1 MISSDLRPTH
11 GIARSVTGRSVRKQ
25 LMTAIS
31 GFLFAAALTCAA
43 APTATAAE
51 AVSNNGTATFW
62 EYDPCRG
69 EKPGVCP
76 DYSYGQLSTQRT
88 TSPSNQSPTPRS
100 SHSSPSSP

>member
-1 MISSDLRPTH
+1 MISSDPRSTS

-25 LMTAIS
+25 VMTAIS
-31 GFLFAAALTCAA
+31 GFLFATALTCAA
-43 APTATAAE
+43 APAATAAE
-51 AVSNNGTATFW
+51 AASNNDTATFW

-76 DYSYGQLSTQRT
+76 DYSYGQLSTQQT
-88 TSPSNQSPTPRS
+88 TSPSNQSPTQHS